1 MQSSTPTPLE
11 RADAFLS
18 RGHFDLAAPIYEEL
32 YAQSPDDVRL
42 ATRLG
47 LVAEQQGEFARGA
60 SLMRQVLE
68 QAPNMPG
75 AHLGLANCLLGMGHP
90 DQALTLFEALF
101 QTDPGDVDALYRI
114 GQCLL
119 ELDRPEE
126 AEGALRRA
134 LELAPGSPEVL
145 EFLGQ
150 TLLRTGRDAEA
161 IECLQQAAASSPDTE
176 SIHRALGNAYL
187 NERRFDDAVE
197 AFDRAIAAG
206 GETAAMHC
214 NRGAALHRLRRLD
227 EARDAFHRALE
238 LDEELPQAWNNL
250 GNLLLEQNKNELARK
265 HFEKGHALAP
275 ENSTLQVNLG
285 RILFVERDIDAA
297 EAHTR
302 AVLERDPEFPQA
314 LEQMGSI
321 LLVRGEEQGSLD
333 YFRRALEADPE
344 LASPHYRLARE
355 GEITDPSGI
364 ERLLAQDHRTDEERM
379 HLGFA
384 LGHVYERAGDHDR
397 AFAAFQRGN
406 ELKNVRWDR
415 HVFTARVTDILD
427 SFGDVDLAALPELP
441 PTPLRP
447 IFVFGMIRS
456 GTTLVEQ
463 IISTHGEVFGAGE
476 RHILERELHAVAKNL
491 GTTLPYPQCVPELT
505 DEQRLTLR
513 SRYLADFEG
522 DVGSQLVFTD
532 KTPTNFQHLG
542 ILRALF
548 PEARFVNCAR
558 DPRDSCLSA
567 YFLNFHEMNSPYA
580 YDLEHLA
587 AMNRDYRRAVT
598 FWREEAGLE
607 ILDVPY
613 EELVADTETWTRRL
627 LEFCNLEWDERCL
640 RFHEDD
646 RPVYTASASQVRK
659 PTHTKSVAKWK
670 RYEKHLGEFLAAL
683 ER

>member
-1 MQSSTPTPLE
+1 LQSSPPTPLE
-11 RADAFLS
+11 RADELLS
-18 RGHFDLAAPIYEEL
+18 QGRFDLAAPIYEEL
-32 YAQSPDDVRL
+32 FRASPEDVRL

-47 LVAEQQGEFARGA
+47 IVAEQQGEFARGA

-68 QAPNMPG
+68 RAPEMPG
-75 AHLGLANCLLGMGHP
+75 AHLGLANCLLGMGRA

-114 GQCLL
+114 GQCHL
-119 ELDRPEE
+119 ELDQPEQ

-134 LELAPGSPEVL
+134 LQLAPGSHEIL

-150 TLLRTGRDAEA
+150 ALVRLGRDAEA
-161 IECLQQAAASSPDTE
+161 IECLQRALASSPE
-176 SIHRALGNAYL
+176 HEAIHRALGNAYL
-187 NERRFDDAVE
+187 NERRYPEAIE
-197 AFDRAIAAG
+197 AFDRSIAAG
-206 GETAAMHC
+206 GNTAAMHC

-250 GNLLLEQNKNELARK
+250 GNLLLEQNKNALARQ
-265 HFEKGHALAP
+265 HFEKGHALDP
-275 ENSTLQVNLG
+275 TNSTLEVNLG
-285 RILFVERDIDAA
+285 RILLVARELDEA

-302 AVLERDPEFPQA
+302 AVLERDPEYPQA

-321 LLVRGEEQGSLD
+321 LLVRGEDKACLE

-355 GEITDPSGI
+355 GEITDPKVI
-364 ERLLAQDHRTDEERM
+364 ERLLAQDHRTEEERM
-379 HLGFA
+379 HLSFA
-384 LGHVYERAGDHDR
+384 LGHVHEHAKDYDK
-397 AFAAFQRGN
+397 AFESFRRGN
-406 ELKNVRWDR
+406 ELKSVRWDR
-415 HVFTARVTDILD
+415 HQFSARITDILD
-427 SFGDVDLAALPELP
+427 SLRGLDLEALPELP
-441 PTPLRP
+441 PSPVRP

-463 IISTHGEVFGAGE
+463 IISTHSEVFGAGE
-476 RHILERELHAVAKNL
+476 RHILERELHSIPTNL
-491 GTTLPYPQCVPELT
+491 QTTLPYPQCVPELT
-505 DEQRLTLR
+505 DEQRATLR
-513 SRYLADFEG
+513 ARYLADFEG
-522 DVGSQLVFTD
+522 ELGSRVIFTD

-587 AMNRDYRRAVT
+587 AMNRDYRRAVK
-598 FWREEAGLE
+598 FWREEMGLE

-613 EELVADTETWTRRL
+613 EELVADTETWTHRL
-627 LEFCNLEWDERCL
+627 LEFCGLEWEEQCL

-670 RYEKHLGEFLAAL
+670 RYEKHLGGFIAAL
-683 ER
+683 EG